1 MVERHP
7 RVGRVAERTGS
18 AGLATGR
25 AVRVVVRRLRGRR
38 LVQAGLGAL
47 LVALMVGGYV
57 GLGYLSPDHPGQQV
71 PLTTIMSDGA
81 AHQVSSARLLDQDA
95 RVVATLSSGSTVWAT
110 YTRSDSETAR
120 LVSVLSTS
128 GPVSVDSQT
137 AKATVRLLLQFL
149 FPILV
154 LATLFGLLFTAGRG
168 EGGAKEFA
176 EFSKIRRGV
185 RTEGAPRRRRGTPTV
200 TFASV
205 AGAATAVVELAEV
218 VDYLA
223 DPTRYAEVGALPPKG
238 ILLVGPPG
246 CGKTLLARAVAGEA
260 GVPFYSL
267 SGSEFVESLV
277 GVGAARVRD
286 LFAQLRRAAPAI
298 LFIDELDAAGRK
310 RGAGVGGGNDER
322 EQTLNQILVEMD
334 GFAAS
339 GGIVVIVAT
348 NLPDILDPA
357 LFRPGRFDRHV
368 TVDRPDASG
377 RFDILRLYATGRPLA
392 ADVDLETLARR
403 TPGFTGA
410 ELANVWN
417 EAALLTVRAG
427 EKIIGM
433 ATLDEAIERVIS
445 GPKRSS
451 AGMPAE
457 DRRLLAVHEAGHAVA
472 AAALGLGGRVERV
485 SIARRGLGLGHTALL
500 REDRLLL
507 RRSELIDR
515 ITIAVSGMVAEE
527 LVFAESSTG
536 AEGDIEAATDLA
548 RDMAGRYGMSAGI
561 GPVRV
566 TAKDA
571 EVFLGRDLAA
581 LAAVSPETMGK
592 LDEEIHEIIDD
603 CVRRA
608 RGLLGVQREA
618 LLEMADRLGEL
629 ETLDGPVLR
638 AVLEQVASTA
648 AGRQV
653 MPADGARPS
662 RRRQTSPV

>member
-1 MVERHP
+1 
-7 RVGRVAERTGS
+7 
-18 AGLATGR
+18 
-25 AVRVVVRRLRGRR
+25 
-38 LVQAGLGAL
+38 
-47 LVALMVGGYV
+47 
-57 GLGYLSPDHPGQQV
+57 
-71 PLTTIMSDGA
+71 
-81 AHQVSSARLLDQDA
+81 
-95 RVVATLSSGSTVWAT
+95 
-110 YTRSDSETAR
+110 
-120 LVSVLSTS
+120 
-128 GPVSVDSQT
+128 
-137 AKATVRLLLQFL
+137 
-149 FPILV
+149 
-154 LATLFGLLFTAGRG
+154 
-168 EGGAKEFA
+168 
-176 EFSKIRRGV
+176 
-185 RTEGAPRRRRGTPTV
+185 
-200 TFASV
+200 
-205 AGAATAVVELAEV
+205 
-218 VDYLA
+218 
-223 DPTRYAEVGALPPKG
+223 
-238 ILLVGPPG
+238 
-246 CGKTLLARAVAGEA
+246 
-260 GVPFYSL
+260 
-267 SGSEFVESLV
+267 
-277 GVGAARVRD
+277 
-286 LFAQLRRAAPAI
+286 
-298 LFIDELDAAGRK
+298 
-310 RGAGVGGGNDER
+310 
-322 EQTLNQILVEMD
+322 
-334 GFAAS
+334 
-339 GGIVVIVAT
+339 
-348 NLPDILDPA
+348 
-357 LFRPGRFDRHV
+357 
-368 TVDRPDASG
+368 
-377 RFDILRLYATGRPLA
+377 
-392 ADVDLETLARR
+392 
-403 TPGFTGA
+403 
-410 ELANVWN
+410 
-417 EAALLTVRAG
+417 
-427 EKIIGM
+427 M